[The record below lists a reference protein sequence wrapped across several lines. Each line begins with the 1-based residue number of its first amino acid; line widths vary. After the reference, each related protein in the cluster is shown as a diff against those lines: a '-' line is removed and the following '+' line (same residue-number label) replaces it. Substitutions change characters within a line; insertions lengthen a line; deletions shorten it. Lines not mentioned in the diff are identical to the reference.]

1 MQIMN
6 FTRAVFC
13 NSGKAA
19 YMLVLENPRFTRFS
33 THIISVKNDKAQFK
47 LSNANLSIKETAS
60 LKNKISDY
68 RRYLE
73 NIYFLNTMRR

>member
-33 THIISVKNDKAQFK
+33 THIISVKNDRAQLK
-47 LSNANLSIKETAS
+47 LNNKNLSMKEIVS

-68 RRYLE
+68 RRYME
-73 NIYFLNTMRR
+73 NINFLNAMGR